1 MAKHTVF
8 ELKTMPL
15 HLNGRELRMSKA
27 YLGQKF
33 TVQTVLT
40 DDVFTYV
47 RFFFSSHRKA
57 MKMTDPENVSKYGKA
72 DQYRYDFFWKQAET
86 FYAAAKQLP
95 LEAAPVAAYY
105 CMLNAAKSY
114 LAYTADTADVFVKE
128 FGMHGLMEDHDNLGT
143 DIATISIKHKEHG
156 VFPLFAKS
164 LDSNFFEK
172 WPANEPKTLK
182 CLLSNLPFVHRAF
195 SMTYTTDSKKFE
207 ELFLPLK
214 AGDMP
219 KYYKA
224 NDGKAYLVIDL
235 EQSYFAPN
243 ARTIPTTVFSAIG
256 DDFQIYHNPDRAEEF
271 SFRLVSSLGAQ
282 YHQGSISGELKA
294 LNDNM
299 RKHFSYIRG
308 VRRLWY
314 LKKVNADTSDIL
326 NIPEMIL
333 NMAAMHRLSEIAR
346 YKPEQLNRLM
356 TSREN
361 WLLHEYIT
369 LSLDQFIDELAC
381 QITHGDI
388 MCVGQKE

>member
-1 MAKHTVF
+1 M
-8 ELKTMPL
+8 
-15 HLNGRELRMSKA
+15 
-27 YLGQKF
+27 
-33 TVQTVLT
+33 
-40 DDVFTYV
+40 
-47 RFFFSSHRKA
+47 
-57 MKMTDPENVSKYGKA
+57 
-72 DQYRYDFFWKQAET
+72 
-86 FYAAAKQLP
+86 
-95 LEAAPVAAYY
+95 
-105 CMLNAAKSY
+105 
-114 LAYTADTADVFVKE
+114 
-128 FGMHGLMEDHDNLGT
+128 
-143 DIATISIKHKEHG
+143 
-156 VFPLFAKS
+156 
-164 LDSNFFEK
+164 
-172 WPANEPKTLK
+172 
-182 CLLSNLPFVHRAF
+182 
-195 SMTYTTDSKKFE
+195 
-207 ELFLPLK
+207 
-214 AGDMP
+214 
-219 KYYKA
+219 
-224 NDGKAYLVIDL
+224 
-235 EQSYFAPN
+235 
-243 ARTIPTTVFSAIG
+243 
-256 DDFQIYHNPDRAEEF
+256 
-271 SFRLVSSLGAQ
+271 GAQ